1 MPHNKK
7 FEEQALLYAY
17 GELDDSKEM
26 AFLDHLRECK
36 ECQNIIKITAL
47 TSAALPEQQAPVL
60 DLQGSLEKSWLLK
73 VKDWFSK
80 INLSRPVLL
89 GGAAACCVAVLASV
103 FYPRQTQSDGY
114 MYFSDSIYAEI
125 GDVETDIDSLLEDIN
140 SYL

>member
-17 GELDDSKEM
+17 GELDDSKET

-36 ECQNIIKITAL
+36 ECQNIIKIAAL
-47 TSAALPEQQAPVL
+47 TSAALPEQKAPVL

-73 VKDWFSK
+73 VKDWFNK

-89 GGAAACCVAVLASV
+89 GGAAACFVAVMVSI
-103 FYPRQTQSDGY
+103 FYPRQTRSDGY
-114 MYFSDSIYAEI
+114 MYFSDSIYAQI
-125 GDVETDIDSLLEDIN
+125 GTIETDIDTLLEDIN
-140 SYL
+140 NL

>member
-17 GELDDSKEM
+17 GELDDSKEID
-26 AFLDHLRECK
+26 FLDHLRECK

-47 TSAALPEQQAPVL
+47 TSAALPEHQAPVL

-89 GGAAACCVAVLASV
+89 GGAAACCVAVLVSI

-114 MYFSDSIYAEI
+114 MYFSDSIYTQI
-125 GDVETDIDSLLEDIN
+125 GNIETDIDTLLEDIN